1 MTAATLRSSGLSSA
15 GFGGDSFSAARADS
29 LQSIAENNVHQ
40 WNTALE
46 QRDLDQ
52 IMTLYTDNAIVL
64 QPDGHV
70 STTRDAIR
78 SFWRSVLDG
87 ANGEYYFDVDAI
99 QKTASKIVL
108 AAKWFNRNQLSAF
121 PPDSVHRG
129 YDGKMTNVLV
139 RQYDGT
145 WKAEVQRWN

>member
-1 MTAATLRSSGLSSA
+1 MKSILAA
-15 GFGGDSFSAARADS
+15 FSAAAWLSTGGFSAAHADS
-29 LQSIAENNVHQ
+29 LQSIAEHNVHQ

-70 STTRDAIR
+70 SKTRNAIR
-78 SFWRSVLDG
+78 LFWRSVLDG
-87 ANGEYYFDVDAI
+87 ANGEYSFDVDVI

-129 YDGKMTNVLV
+129 YNGKMTNVLV